1 MIQMNTGLWR
11 RLTAITLL
19 VSLVALATSGLMMF
33 VIEKPSFTIAMHPV
47 HKPFGLLMIVS
58 ACSHLWLNRAAIGK
72 HLKQRSGLYTLGVL
86 TMLLI
91 GAYGAAVQMD
101 RTTPLAQ
108 QLDALAHQF
117 EESR

>member
-1 MIQMNTGLWR
+1 MNTGLWR

-33 VIEKPSFTIAMHPV
+33 VVEKPSFTIAMHPV

-58 ACSHLWLNRAAIGK
+58 ACSHIWLNRMAIGK
-72 HLKQRSGLYTLGVL
+72 HLKQRSGLYAITVL

-91 GAYGAAVQMD
+91 GAYSLAVEID
-101 RTTPLAQ
+101 RSAPLAQ
-108 QLDALAHQF
+108 QLDELAHQF
-117 EESR
+117 EKSR